1 LSTSSGKV
9 LLIRILNSF
18 SPTHL
23 PVISASLIQ
32 TLIRTWSCDA
42 VCHNTATTVTAV
54 HLYLLVH
61 FANAGAISLN

>member
-18 SPTHL
+18 SPTYL

-32 TLIRTWSCDA
+32 TLIRTCRKLWCCLSQYCYYGNSCA
-42 VCHNTATTVTAV
+42 FILACA
-54 HLYLLVH
+54 
-61 FANAGAISLN
+61 FC